1 MDTVDTLF
9 SNACIVTVDSRFNV
23 IENGALTVRDGT
35 IERVW
40 SPSGDAPLP
49 PAAESMDCSGK
60 LLMPGLV
67 NAHTHLPMALFRGL
81 ADDLAL
87 DQWLQ
92 DFIFPAES
100 RYLSPQT
107 VCTGTRLSVAEML
120 LNGTTTCCDGYF
132 HADDVART
140 VSMTGLR
147 AVVGQGVIDFPAP
160 GVPDPTRNIEQ
171 AESFVESW
179 QHRSKMLQPS
189 IFCHSPYTCSSQT
202 LQAAKAA
209 AARQG
214 VLFQIHAAETRL
226 EVQQC
231 REVNGCS
238 PVQYLHDLGI
248 LDSGTLLI
256 HAVWMEP
263 GDIDLIAGSGARVVH
278 CPESNMKLA
287 SGIAPV
293 PDFIGSGVAV
303 GLGTDGCAS
312 NNDLDLFGEMRSAA
326 LLHKAVRLD
335 PTAMDA
341 ACVVRMAT
349 IEGARVLGL
358 DRHTGS
364 LEAGKQADLIVV
376 DLNQPHLVP
385 LYHPASHLVYAARGS
400 DVRHV
405 MIAGR
410 WIVQDR
416 QCITLDAASSI
427 LEVEKLA
434 RKIGNS
440 MPPVG

>member
-1 MDTVDTLF
+1 MNTVDTLF
-9 SNACIVTVDSRFNV
+9 FNARIVTVDSQFKL
-23 IENGALTVRDGT
+23 IENGALTVRDGI

-49 PAAESMDCSGK
+49 QAAESLDCSGK

-87 DQWLQ
+87 DRWLQ

-100 RYLSPQT
+100 RYLSPQA

-132 HADDVART
+132 YADSVART
-140 VSMTGLR
+140 VSLTGLR

-160 GVPDPTRNIEQ
+160 GVSDPSRNIEQ
-171 AESFVESW
+171 AETFVDAW
-179 QHRSKMLQPS
+179 QHRSEMLQPS

-202 LQAAKAA
+202 LQSAKAA
-209 AARQG
+209 AARKG
-214 VLFQIHAAETRL
+214 VLFQIHVAETRI
-226 EVQQC
+226 EGQQC
-231 REVNGCS
+231 REANGCS
-238 PVQYLHDLGI
+238 PVTYLHDLGI
-248 LDSGTLLI
+248 LDSDTLLI

-263 GDIDLIAGSGARVVH
+263 GDIDLIAGSGARIVH

-326 LLHKAVRLD
+326 MLHKAARLD

-341 ACVVRMAT
+341 ASVVRMAT

-358 DRHTGS
+358 DRHIGS

-410 WIVQDR
+410 WIVRDR
-416 QCITLDAASSI
+416 QLITLDAAALI
-427 LEVEKLA
+427 QDVEKLA
-434 RKIGNS
+434 QKIGDR
-440 MPPVG
+440 VTAV